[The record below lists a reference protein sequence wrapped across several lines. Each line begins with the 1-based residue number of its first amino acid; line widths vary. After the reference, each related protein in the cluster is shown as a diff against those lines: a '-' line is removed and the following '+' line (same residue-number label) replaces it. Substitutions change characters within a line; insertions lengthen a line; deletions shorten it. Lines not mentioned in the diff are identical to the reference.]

1 MNLLKEKLN
10 PNSEYNKKLRRDGI
24 TLITESYKKV
34 IDLIDNLK
42 GMIDDSQGNDYD
54 YAFRTAIEALEK
66 QIPVE
71 LEKQGYFK
79 VCKCGCEMSTF
90 LMHNRANYCPNCGQ
104 AIKWE

>member
-1 MNLLKEKLN
+1 M
-10 PNSEYNKKLRRDGI
+10 
-24 TLITESYKKV
+24 TEQEAMERIKSILYEATTDENAV
-34 IDLIDNLK
+34 CYVT
-42 GMIDDSQGNDYD
+42 DYD
-54 YAFRTAIEALEK
+54 ENPLKIAIEALEK
-66 QIPVE
+66 QIPKK